1 MSKSI
6 VSLHSKLAFL
16 CKALVICSLL
26 FTASC
31 GFHLRGSQPIS
42 SDEYALTNLAIKG
55 KPIPTLI
62 KTELELATSKSTES
76 KLADSNIK
84 PSSVFVTR
92 YNAEKRRV
100 GQASRA
106 SFDQYLLIKEIEY
119 GLALP
124 ETTSNKVN
132 AQNKPTFI
140 GPLTTRVESVFL
152 DNTQQALSKANEL
165 NLIHQEM
172 ERRIAKDML
181 RQLEMV
187 LKEAQQDNH
196 AP

>member
-1 MSKSI
+1 MSKFL
-6 VSLHSKLAFL
+6 VPLHNKIPFL

-26 FTASC
+26 FTAGC

-42 SDEYALTNLAIKG
+42 SDKYTLTNLTIKG
-55 KPIPTLI
+55 KAIPSLI
-62 KTELELATSKSTES
+62 KTELELATSKST
-76 KLADSNIK
+76 DSSIK
-84 PSSVFVTR
+84 PARVFVTR

-124 ETTSNKVN
+124 ENSSLKTKSKNSP
-132 AQNKPTFI
+132 ALL

-172 ERRIAKDML
+172 ERRIAQDML

-187 LKEAQQDNH
+187 LKETQQAQQENH